1 MTSRRRVSYEFGPFR
16 VDVHARVVLRGGE
29 LVPITPKAVELL
41 VALIEARGE
50 VRTKDQ
56 LLKQVWPDSFVEEA
70 NLSHQIYKLREA
82 LSHTQAEPFIQ
93 TVPRRGYR
101 FVAPVIERV
110 SSGDP
115 TPAPV
120 VIDVDPPSAP
130 TLSWGERE
138 VTLSQG
144 RNLLGRTADCVIR
157 VEAVSVSREHARIV
171 VDRQDARIEDLN
183 SKNGTFVNGK
193 RVTGSV
199 TLDDGDEIRIGS
211 VPLIFHSN
219 TAPQTTRTLDR
230 SS

>member
-1 MTSRRRVSYEFGPFR
+1 MIRHRPVSYEFGPFR
-16 VDVHARVVLRGGE
+16 VDVHAKVVLRGGE
-29 LVPITPKAVELL
+29 LVPLTPKAVELL
-41 VALIEARGE
+41 IALIEARGD

-82 LSHTQAEPFIQ
+82 LSDQQGEPFIQ

-101 FVAPVIERV
+101 FVATVVEGRSPDGNQAAAVI
-110 SSGDP
+110 
-115 TPAPV
+115 A
-120 VIDVDPPSAP
+120 VDPPAAP

-138 VTLSQG
+138 ITLARG

-157 VEAVSVSREHARIV
+157 VEAVSVSREHARID
-171 VDRQDARIEDLN
+171 VDRHDARIEDLN

>member
-1 MTSRRRVSYEFGPFR
+1 
-16 VDVHARVVLRGGE
+16 VLRGGE
-29 LVPITPKAVELL
+29 LVPLTPKAVELL
-41 VALIEARGE
+41 VALIEAKGD

-82 LSHTQAEPFIQ
+82 LSDTHAEPFIQ

-101 FVAPVIERV
+101 FVAPVVEGR
-110 SSGDP
+110 SADGSH
-115 TPAPV
+115 AAA
-120 VIDVDPPSAP
+120 VIAVDPPAAP

-138 VTLSQG
+138 ITLAQG

-171 VDRQDARIEDLN
+171 VGRQDARIEDLN

-199 TLDDGDEIRIGS
+199 ALEDGDEIRIGS
-211 VPLIFHSN
+211 VPLTFHAN